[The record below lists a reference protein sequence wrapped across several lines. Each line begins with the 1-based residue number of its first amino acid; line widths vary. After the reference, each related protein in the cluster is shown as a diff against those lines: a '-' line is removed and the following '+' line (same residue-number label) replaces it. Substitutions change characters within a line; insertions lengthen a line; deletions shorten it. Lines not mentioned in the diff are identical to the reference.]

1 MHLKVYSNTGEIVF
15 VDFVYDIAINTLFA
29 SKEASCDKS
38 MDNLF
43 DSTLYS
49 RINAELHRSFNC
61 TVPFLPEYGI
71 NSAGETTYICME
83 PKKSAEAFRLYDYL
97 RSSGQS
103 SICGTPCEG
112 MDVYLGLPF
121 ISKTGEQ
128 WAHIK
133 IYLKL
138 KMI

>member
-1 MHLKVYSNTGEIVF
+1 MVQGIALFFHLKVYSNTGEIVF

-49 RINAELHRSFNC
+49 RINEELHRSFNC

-71 NSAGETTYICME
+71 DSAGETTYICME
-83 PKKSAEAFRLYDYL
+83 PSKVQKLSDCMITSDLVASRVYAVLLVRVWM
-97 RSSGQS
+97 
-103 SICGTPCEG
+103 SILDCLSFQGLANCGLT
-112 MDVYLGLPF
+112 
-121 ISKTGEQ
+121 
-128 WAHIK
+128 
-133 IYLKL
+133 
-138 KMI
+138 